1 VTLRLRL
8 SLAFLVVIVA
18 PLVVA
23 AVVVER
29 GVPNALD
36 KAAQNRLAA
45 SRAGA
50 TALTRETCD
59 RAQLVAEVVARETTS
74 AVAAGRA
81 RAAARA
87 VRDVVDRGL
96 ARYAVVSDAD
106 GRILASA
113 GAFGEGARPGPGAV
127 GSCSRGTAPEVS
139 VATIADSVTVESAD
153 GRRVG
158 MSAAAISL
166 DTAWA
171 AGLSAATNADIT
183 LVTQGQVVTTTEPED
198 VAAELA
204 DEVNHLLGSTPRGAG
219 GRLATAV
226 PLGPDQ
232 GVVVLSVERPQ
243 VRALELILAAV
254 LVVGLLLAALIGWLL
269 ARVTTRPLAE
279 LSEAA
284 ARVAAGDLDTRIETP
299 SGDEIGH
306 LAAAF
311 NEMTDELRTYVG
323 ELENSR
329 DELRNN
335 LARLG
340 DTLSSTHDLG
350 RILSVILDT
359 AIGSVRATAGAA
371 YVRQSGR
378 EELQLRAGRGLDER
392 GGASRV
398 PVGEGVTGS
407 VAATGE
413 AVRGGTGDGGL
424 ELSPAEPTA
433 RELISV
439 PLRTSAGVLGVLNL
453 YDRSD
458 GRPFDA
464 GDLET
469 IRTFAGQAAVA
480 LDNVLLH
487 QEAQRLSVTD
497 ALTGVGNYRF
507 FQSSLVREIERAVR
521 FGRELAVLML
531 DLDRFK
537 SVNDLHGHQVGDAVL
552 AEVAERV
559 RAEVRE
565 VDIVARYGGEEFVVV
580 LPETGREGAGHTA
593 ERICQAMR
601 GRPFDVGSLQLPV
614 TVSIGAAVFP
624 VDGDGPAS
632 LVRAAD
638 EALYAA
644 KDAGRDQW
652 HMATEPAGD
661 AAR

>member
-8 SLAFLVVIVA
+8 SLAFLAVVIA
-18 PLVVA
+18 PLIVA

-36 KAAQNRLAA
+36 TAAENRLAS

-50 TALTRETCD
+50 TALASEACD

-74 AVAAGRA
+74 AVGAGRV
-81 RAAARA
+81 RAAAQA
-87 VRDVVDRGL
+87 VRDVVGRGL
-96 ARYAVVSDAD
+96 ARYAVVSDD
-106 GRILASA
+106 KGRILASA
-113 GAFGEGARPGPGAV
+113 GDFGGGARPAPDAV
-127 GSCSRGTAPEVS
+127 GSCSRDTAPAIS
-139 VATIADSVTVESAD
+139 GAAIADSVTVESDD
-153 GRRVG
+153 GHPVG
-158 MSAAAISL
+158 MSAAAIAL

-171 AGLSAATNADIT
+171 AALSAATNADVT
-183 LVTQGQVVTTTEPED
+183 LVTQGRVVTSTEPAD
-198 VAAELA
+198 VAADLA
-204 DEVNHLLGSTPRGAG
+204 GDVNHLLGSTPRSSG

-279 LSEAA
+279 LSAAA

-311 NEMTDELRTYVG
+311 NEMTDELRSYVG

-378 EELQLRAGRGLDER
+378 DELQLRAGRGLDER

-424 ELSPAEPTA
+424 ELSPAEPSA
-433 RELISV
+433 GELISV

-453 YDRSD
+453 YDRAD

-593 ERICQAMR
+593 DRICQSMR
-601 GRPFDVGSLQLPV
+601 GRSFEVGSLALPV
-614 TVSIGAAVFP
+614 TVSIGVAVFP
-624 VDGDGPAS
+624 ADGDGPAS